1 MPAAGRPDA
10 ERRGILFKQPTLMDY
25 KKSIIRLAISLFL
38 SPIIVY
44 LILTAAKL
52 AGSTYEMTNG
62 ETFII
67 WLLMAIV
74 INLSMTNKS

>member
-1 MPAAGRPDA
+1 
-10 ERRGILFKQPTLMDY
+10 MDY
-25 KKSIIRLAISLFL
+25 KKTLSRLVISLVL

-44 LILTAAKL
+44 IVLIAAKL

-62 ETFII
+62 ETWII

-74 INLSMTNKS
+74 INLSFTNKS

>member
-1 MPAAGRPDA
+1 
-10 ERRGILFKQPTLMDY
+10 MDY
-25 KKSIIRLAISLFL
+25 KKTIINLLTCMIL

-44 LILTAAKL
+44 LILGAARL

-74 INLSMTNKS
+74 INLSITEKQRT

>member
-1 MPAAGRPDA
+1 
-10 ERRGILFKQPTLMDY
+10 MDY
-25 KKSIIRLAISLFL
+25 KKTIINLLICLFL
-38 SPIIVY
+38 SPVIIYIV
-44 LILTAAKL
+44 LGAARL

-74 INLSMTNKS
+74 INLSITEKQRT

>member
-1 MPAAGRPDA
+1 
-10 ERRGILFKQPTLMDY
+10 MDY
-25 KKSIIRLAISLFL
+25 KKTIINLLTCLILSPVIIYLFL
-38 SPIIVY
+38 G
-44 LILTAAKL
+44 AARL

-74 INLSMTNKS
+74 INLSITEKQRT

>member
-1 MPAAGRPDA
+1 
-10 ERRGILFKQPTLMDY
+10 MDY
-25 KKSIIRLAISLFL
+25 KKTITKLAISLLL

-44 LILTAAKL
+44 LFLFLAKMS
-52 AGSTYEMTNG
+52 GSTYEMTNG

-74 INLSMTNKS
+74 VFSRGCRLGDCMIHSMCFPFRRFQ

>member
-1 MPAAGRPDA
+1 
-10 ERRGILFKQPTLMDY
+10 MDY
-25 KKSIIRLAISLFL
+25 KKTIINLFTCLVL

-44 LILTAAKL
+44 IILGLARL

-67 WLLMAIV
+67 WLLMAIM
-74 INLSMTNKS
+74 INLSITKKA